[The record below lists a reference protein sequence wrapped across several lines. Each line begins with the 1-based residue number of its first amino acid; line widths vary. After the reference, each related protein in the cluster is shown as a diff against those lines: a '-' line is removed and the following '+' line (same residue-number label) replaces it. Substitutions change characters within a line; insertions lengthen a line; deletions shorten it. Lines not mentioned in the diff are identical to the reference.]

1 MHSTATL
8 PAWSTASEGED
19 AHTRPAELQA
29 LGQHLGDC
37 RAASGR
43 LFALQCGGEAMHGF
57 LATRLMTTVLVFAS
71 VIGVVVVAWVH

>member
-1 MHSTATL
+1 MHSTTTL
-8 PAWSTASEGED
+8 PAWSTASDGED

-29 LGQHLGDC
+29 LGDHLGDC

-57 LATRLMTTVLVFAS
+57 LAARLMTTLLAAAL
-71 VIGVVVVAWVH
+71 IGLAFIAWLG